1 MDAIEQEWNKVKNL
15 KLYSH
20 YGKSQKLYQRW
31 RNRFIRRG
39 FLQPKTKAPK
49 SKAEILAKK
58 RTYYAE
64 WRKKNRH
71 KIEQYNLKHWSKK
84 IHQQS
89 VPAY

>member
-39 FLQPKTKAPK
+39 FLVPKTRAPK

-71 KIEQYNLKHWSKK
+71 KIEQYNLKHWTKK
-84 IHQQS
+84 IHPQS